1 MCGCVNELYLS
12 KVLELDQQTA
22 SAVMAATAATL
33 SLRATLTVNVMSTKS
48 ACFCNW
54 KAEVVILRVWKYYRK
69 DSFRERHFCWITRFV
84 AKNTSLVQW
93 EACGNLASCDLF
105 QEDDGE
111 RVEFTSRN
119 CRQECISNVLADNL
133 TWTSPWTRLVYSDN
147 KIYLII

>member
-111 RVEFTSRN
+111 RERDFGVYLEELPAGMHFQ
-119 CRQECISNVLADNL
+119 CLGWQFNL
-133 TWTSPWTRLVYSDN
+133 DFSMN
-147 KIYLII
+147 KTCVFW